1 MTGEPTNR
9 KLINLA
15 PMSLLAEK
23 ITRGFRRFLP
33 SPFTIALILTLFTFI
48 LAMVLTKPDQEDAGG
63 YLYQLMTFW
72 EEGLWDKSAGGL
84 YFAFQMML
92 MLVLGHVLALTGP
105 ISYLIGTLTQ
115 ACSST
120 SKSVVIVSISAILLG
135 LFNWGLAL
143 IFGALLVRK
152 IGEKFSKEQRPV
164 NLGLIGA
171 SAYVSM
177 MVWHGGLSGSAPTK
191 VMEPGYLEEMMLQ
204 NNIHGSAIQAV
215 TFESTL
221 GSGMNILVAILLLLL
236 VPTFLYYLS
245 KVSHKGAIPT
255 YTEAELEPPHHTGK
269 ERLIGAERIDASA
282 GVIKFIGILIL
293 LDVILKAMNYEGSSQ
308 FGFIQPN
315 FINLA
320 LLGLAL
326 SLHRNINAFL
336 DAVQRAIGD
345 ISGILIQFPLYFGIL
360 GIMKGSGLITVFS
373 DALIDLADASTLP
386 FYTFLSAG
394 LVNFFVPSGGGQWA
408 IQGPIIIEAVQ
419 ELNGDLPKTIMAMAY
434 GDQLTNMLQPFWALP
449 ILGITRIKAHELLP
463 YTFMLFCL
471 GLIVFGVVLLV

>member
-1 MTGEPTNR
+1 
-9 KLINLA
+9 LLNLA
-15 PMSLLAEK
+15 AMSLLAEK

-33 SPFTIALILTLFTFI
+33 NPFTIAIILTLFTFI
-48 LAMVLTKPDQEDAGG
+48 LAMGLTKPVQKDAGG
-63 YLYQLMTFW
+63 YLYQLLSYW

-92 MLVLGHVLALTGP
+92 MLVLGHVLALTHP
-105 ISYLIGTLTQ
+105 ISRIIGLLTQ
-115 ACSST
+115 KCSST
-120 SKSVVIVSISAILLG
+120 SKSAVIVSISAIILG

-143 IFGALLVRK
+143 VFGALLVRK
-152 IGEKFSKEQRPV
+152 IGEKFSMEQRPV

-171 SAYVSM
+171 AAYVSM

-204 NNIHGSAIQAV
+204 NNLDSLDIQSI

-221 GSGMNILVAILLLLL
+221 GSNMNILVAILLIVL
-236 VPTFLYYLS
+236 VPIFLYYLS
-245 KVSHKGAIPT
+245 KISHKGVIPT
-255 YTEAELEPPHHTGK
+255 YTLTNIEQQITGK
-269 ERLIGAERIDASA
+269 KQLIGAERIDASSW
-282 GVIKFIGILIL
+282 VVKFIGTLII
-293 LDVILKAMNYEGSSQ
+293 LDVILKVINYEGSST
-308 FGFIQPN
+308 FGFIHPN

-326 SLHRNINAFL
+326 TLHHNINAFL
-336 DAVQRAIGD
+336 EAVQRAIGD

-373 DALIDLADASTLP
+373 DALIELADASTLP

-408 IQGPIIIEAVQ
+408 IQGPIIVEAVQ
-419 ELNGDLPKTIMAMAY
+419 ELHGDLSKTIMAMAY

-471 GLIVFGVVLLV
+471 GFIVFGVVLLL